1 MLVEYNKQKYNN
13 VYFQEDDKK
22 KFVNCVFVTDDDL
35 SPEVELNKS
44 CAAKKWL
51 K

>member
-1 MLVEYNKQKYNN
+1 MLVEYNKQNYKY

-22 KFVNCVFVTDDDL
+22 KVNCVSVTDDNL
-35 SPEVELNKS
+35 SPKVELNKS
-44 CAAKKWL
+44 CAAKMWL

>member
-1 MLVEYNKQKYNN
+1 MSTTSKITKMYIFKRMI
-13 VYFQEDDKK
+13 KK
-22 KFVNCVFVTDDDL
+22 KYVNCVFVTDDDL
-35 SPEVELNKS
+35 SPKVELNKS